1 LSQISIL
8 QKQLSIFIKLLN
20 NIDTHEHE
28 NKESCPLKASLENYT
43 SKLLIRKKLT
53 NNQNL
58 NKKVVFIVLI

>member
-1 LSQISIL
+1 MNM
-8 QKQLSIFIKLLN
+8 K
-20 NIDTHEHE
+20 